1 MSNFM
6 RNACAQNLDPAS
18 MDGVPEAMRDPQE
31 LRVAIFSDSMP
42 ERNGAG
48 AYYHDLI
55 AQLASKV
62 GAVEVFQ
69 PARKSRFLFL
79 ALPLPGDST
88 QKLITPNVFR
98 LRKAFKRL
106 RPNLVI
112 AVTPGPFGML
122 GLYWARRSKTGF
134 LTAFHTHFEAL
145 VKLYGDT
152 LFFRISHQY
161 LVFINKILCKRS
173 RAVLVNN
180 GDLVQTVKELNAPA
194 VEIMGTPLPPVFLEK
209 ERKPPPK
216 PFRRILFAGRLA
228 PEKNLPAVI
237 AVARALPDLEFV
249 LAGEGPLRKQ
259 LAKEAESL
267 PNVRMTGW
275 LEREELLEEMD
286 RCNVLLLPSYH
297 ETFGTV
303 ALEAMARGRPA
314 LVSEKAGIH
323 HWTVLKD
330 ALFTIPTDKP
340 LVDFLR
346 PLQDKDASFWEEQA
360 AAARRAAEQLNA
372 ETIDQWVDL
381 IQRHSS

>member
-1 MSNFM
+1 M
-6 RNACAQNLDPAS
+6 RNCGPGVHAQNLDPAA
-18 MDGVPEAMRDPQE
+18 MGGVPEVMRDPQE
-31 LRVAIFSDSMP
+31 LRVAIFSDSMS

-48 AYYHDLI
+48 AYYHDLL
-55 AQLASKV
+55 AQLAPRV
-62 GAVEVFQ
+62 GTVEIFQ
-69 PARKSRFLFL
+69 PAQKSRFLFL

-98 LRKAFKRL
+98 LRRAYKKL
-106 RPNLVI
+106 QPNVVI

-122 GLYWARRSKTGF
+122 GLWYARRGKTGF
-134 LTAFHTHFEAL
+134 ITAFHTHFEEL

-152 LFFRISHQY
+152 LFFRISHRY
-161 LVFINKILCKRS
+161 LVFINKILCRRS
-173 RAVLVNN
+173 RVVLVNN
-180 GDLVQTVKELNAPA
+180 GDLVKTVKELNAPA
-194 VEIMGTPLPPVFLEK
+194 VEIMGTPLPPVFLRK
-209 ERKPPPK
+209 EQVSPPK
-216 PFRRILFAGRLA
+216 PFRRVLFAGRLA
-228 PEKNLPAVI
+228 PEKNLPAVME
-237 AVARALPDLEFV
+237 AARALPDLEFV

-259 LAKEAESL
+259 LAREAETM

-275 LEREELLEEMD
+275 LEREQLLTEMD
-286 RCNVLLLPSYH
+286 QCNVLLLPSYH

-323 HWTVLKD
+323 HWSVLQD
-330 ALFTIPTDKP
+330 ALFTVPTDKP

-346 PLQDKDASFWEEQA
+346 PLQEKEAAFWEDKA

-381 IQRHSS
+381 LQRHSS